1 MSIKQDALDELV
13 TEQEL
18 LLMDMLK
25 NWNDIRTRLVNIE
38 PNNPMNEMFDK
49 MIQDLV
55 KIQNHTKNYRTLLE
69 KMKQIYDEF
78 NKESEEWHENCLL
91 YTSPSPR
98 DVEESRMPSSA

>member
-1 MSIKQDALDELV
+1 MSVKQDALDELV

-18 LLMDMLK
+18 MLMDMLK
-25 NWNDIRTRLVNIE
+25 NWNDIRTRLANIE

-78 NKESEEWHENCLL
+78 NKESKEWHEK
-91 YTSPSPR
+91 Y
-98 DVEESRMPSSA
+98 DKSAD